1 MYLVVFCF
9 YTKRLFYKR
18 NIKIICKMLS
28 HGIWRLA
35 DISSIMFGV
44 NTVHKNIQALI
55 FLLP

>member
-1 MYLVVFCF
+1 
-9 YTKRLFYKR
+9 
-18 NIKIICKMLS
+18 MLS